1 MRFDPEVQ
9 RAVSRYQLGLLRV
22 PVAGRSG
29 ELLGRGT
36 GSSLEFQEYR
46 EYMPGDDIRHLD
58 WSAYARSDQLMIRLF
73 REEISP
79 RTEIILDGSRSMT
92 VGEGRHKARVAKQL
106 AATFCLMAGQLGG
119 RPALF
124 LVDDRRPAET
134 VSIEGLERLSS
145 YEMNAIG
152 DLGLVL
158 SDGGIPFK
166 RQSVRIV
173 ISDFLFPH
181 DPDTLIRKLASE
193 AAALW
198 VIQVLNRFEQDP
210 PALGGRRLVDVESGA
225 ETDLI
230 LNADRINQYKERLQ
244 RLQASLARA
253 SRRVHA
259 PFVTLVAEKGLPDLC
274 RDELCQSGILRVD

>member
-1 MRFDPEVQ
+1 MRHDPEVQ
-9 RAVSRYQLGLLRV
+9 NAISRYQMGLLRV
-22 PVAGRSG
+22 PTAGQSG

-79 RTEIILDGSRSMT
+79 RTEIVIDASRSMGLG
-92 VGEGRHKARVAKQL
+92 GEHKSLVMKQL
-106 AATFCLMAGQLGG
+106 ATMFALMSGQLGG

-124 LVDDRRPAET
+124 IADDRRP
-134 VSIEGLERLSS
+134 IEHLTIESLNQLDDLELNGS
-145 YEMNAIG
+145 G
-152 DLGLVL
+152 DLGELLV
-158 SDGGIPFK
+158 DGAIPFK

-181 DPDTLIRKLASE
+181 DPDTLIRKLAAES
-193 AAALW
+193 AALW
-198 VIQVLNRFEQDP
+198 VIQLLNDFEQDP
-210 PALGGRRLVDVESGA
+210 TPLGGRRLVDVETGG
-225 ETDLI
+225 ETDMI
-230 LNADRINQYKERLQ
+230 INQDRIQHYKERLQ
-244 RLQASLARA
+244 RLQTSLARA

-259 PFVTLVAEKGLPDLC
+259 PFVTLVAERGLTELCHTDLC
-274 RDELCQSGILRVD
+274 QAGILRAE